1 MSTNTQ
7 QIYNYLTANPRAT
20 VKELCLNFSNLQEA
34 SIRSSLHVLISAGQ
48 VIAKQGANAK
58 TYLAATPTYD
68 VAAVRNYYNVTN
80 KVARTRAKARKTVAK
95 ARAAAK
101 QAAKPVATPQQ
112 QATRLANLAKARQVR
127 AANLA
132 ARQVISRTVRTAGA
146 TDGLEHTF
154 RLREDLTIALNLPKD
169 LTAAEAARIG
179 QYVATLPLNG

>member
-20 VKELCLNFSNLQEA
+20 VKELCLNFSNLRETT
-34 SIRSSLHVLISAGQ
+34 IRSTLHVLISAGQ
-48 VIAKQGANAK
+48 VVAKQGTAAK
-58 TYLAATPTYD
+58 TYSAATSAYD
-68 VAAVRNYYNVTN
+68 VSAVRNYYNVSN
-80 KVARTRAKARKTVAK
+80 KVARSRAKVRKTVAK

-101 QAAKPVATPQQ
+101 LAVKSNATPQQ
-112 QATRLANLAKARQVR
+112 LANLAKAREVR

-132 ARQVISRTVRTAGA
+132 ARQTISRTVRTAG
-146 TDGLEHTF
+146 TVDGLEHTF